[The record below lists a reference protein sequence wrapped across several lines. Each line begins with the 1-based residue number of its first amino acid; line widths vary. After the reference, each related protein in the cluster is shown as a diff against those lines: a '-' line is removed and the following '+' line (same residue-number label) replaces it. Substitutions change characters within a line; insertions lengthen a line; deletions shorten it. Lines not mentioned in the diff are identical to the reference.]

1 MLVPCLKSLAE
12 LRDTFQFSYTNEL
25 DNAVGNA
32 VRSMG
37 PDIILRAVPL
47 EVSNMDV

>member
-1 MLVPCLKSLAE
+1 MLLPCLKTLAD

-37 PDIILRAVPL
+37 PDIVLQAIPL
-47 EVSNMDV
+47 EVG